1 MDQNTF
7 EVMIYN
13 IEKFA
18 REIFSSG
25 MEAKFKVR
33 LMETL
38 DQIMKLGKSQDIN
51 WPPSTE
57 RKELRASENIK
68 LEQERNMDL
77 PNEIWSKIIKFLPS
91 NDVYQSLNL
100 VSKRFQ
106 SLALHS
112 GVLRVINFQK
122 RKISDEKMNFLKTST
137 VPMKFIFG
145 KSSLIVIPGEM
156 AISMTQNLKSL
167 KFCSIYGGTEYLPR
181 SSIDIIVQSNCKL
194 QHLEI
199 DAFYV
204 PPNVMIQISRIKTL
218 RTFRIFNKKM
228 VVITPEVV
236 NAFAEN
242 ENKLENIEFNDIK
255 HNYDS
260 QYGTLRG
267 YEDKLNIAVNNLL
280 EKKSSTLRS
289 LKYANCARFNH
300 ASIPLTN
307 LKLCQNLEE
316 FCGQLRKHDIET
328 LAKLPRLKKLRLLEL
343 ENPKYLLDNLNL
355 GHLKYLFITDFDEW
369 CEDRESIHQEFQ
381 KHIFPNLQ
389 RLFIDAYGTELT
401 EDFFSNLIANAPKL
415 KSIHLSNS
423 KMSVSHQFMYNFCKN
438 SNIFVSF
445 KSQSF
450 EDFLLDMDINVYGKY
465 KRLEKTYKEWSS
477 NNPEYSSL

>member
-1 MDQNTF
+1 
-7 EVMIYN
+7 
-13 IEKFA
+13 
-18 REIFSSG
+18 
-25 MEAKFKVR
+25 
-33 LMETL
+33 METL
-38 DQIMKLGKSQDIN
+38 DRIMKLGKSQNIK
-51 WPPSTE
+51 WQPSLE
-57 RKELRASENIK
+57 HKELSASKNIK
-68 LEQERNMDL
+68 LEQERNMDF
-77 PNEIWSKIIKFLPS
+77 PNEIWSKIIKYLPS
-91 NDVYQSLNL
+91 DDVYQSLNL

-106 SLALHS
+106 SLALDS

-122 RKISDEKMNFLKTST
+122 RKIGDEKMNFLKTST
-137 VPMKFIFG
+137 LPMKFIFG
-145 KSSLIVIPGEM
+145 KLSLIQKPGEIT
-156 AISMTQNLKSL
+156 ISVTQNLKSL
-167 KFCSIYGGTEYLPR
+167 KFSSIYGGKHYLPN
-181 SSIDIIVQSNCKL
+181 SSIDTIIQSNCKL

-204 PPNVMIQISRIKTL
+204 PPSVMIKISRIQTL
-218 RTFRIFNKKM
+218 RTFRIFNKKT

-242 ENKLENIEFNDIK
+242 ANKLENVEFNNIK
-255 HNYDS
+255 HNYNPYNP
-260 QYGTLRG
+260 YGTLRDLKG
-267 YEDKLNIAVNNLL
+267 ESDELNIAVNDLL

-289 LKYANCARFNH
+289 LKYINCAQFINE
-300 ASIPLTN
+300 SIPLTN
-307 LKLCQNLEE
+307 LKLCQKLEE
-316 FCGQLRKHDIET
+316 FCGRLRKYDIEM
-328 LAKLPRLKKLRLLEL
+328 LSKLPRLKRLKLLKI
-343 ENPKYLLDNLNL
+343 ENPKYLFDHLNL

-389 RLFIDAYGTELT
+389 RLFIDVYGTELT

-450 EDFLLDMDINVYGKY
+450 EDFLLDKDINVFGKY

-477 NNPEYSSL
+477 NNPEYSSF